1 MREIKFRAWDKEKKE
16 MVQVLKMNFMF
27 ETIEGIMVEGYDN
40 HTIDHIIMPENLILM
55 QYTGLKDSKRT
66 EEYPEGQEI
75 YEGSTV
81 KAWIYGDEEPQILD
95 VRWHASGGFV
105 IDYRDA
111 ESDMVLVGDF
121 VGSLEVI
128 GNIYEGES

>member
-1 MREIKFRAWDKEKKE
+1 MREIKFRAWNRLTATMVDLQKITPLALAVE
-16 MVQVLKMNFMF
+16 MAGLFIPF
-27 ETIEGIMVEGYDN
+27 SDDY
-40 HTIDHIIMPENLILM
+40 ILM